1 MEGAMDHPRR
11 KSDLD
16 FDYDSYGVERR
27 LDSEQAP
34 DAAGYWFLAAVLFAF
49 IAAGIIVYRAGN
61 AEMQTAANYLA
72 IQRRRQASLIRS
84 RFYRSIKASE
94 ARITRQSRPR
104 I

>member
-1 MEGAMDHPRR
+1 MDHPRR

-61 AEMQTAANYLA
+61 AEMQTAANYSSNPAAQTSQLDP
-72 IQRRRQASLIRS
+72 QPLLQ
-84 RFYRSIKASE
+84 E
-94 ARITRQSRPR
+94 H
-104 I
+104 